1 MAAAITSGGTTAVA
15 RGGGHNSEDDVPPPP
30 ARALSFATPRAEVAT
45 QSVSS
50 LSWSTKTHSTK
61 TSGGKRNLNAANL
74 SQPKKKVKQGE
85 DDGDV
90 SIQDGKEDKDID
102 FVPITDQ
109 AMDDVINGM
118 GTWERDDIEHGIK
131 MRHRQAFMAKAF
143 PVELGVKFM
152 LMLKCKVVQ

>member
-1 MAAAITSGGTTAVA
+1 M
-15 RGGGHNSEDDVPPPP
+15 
-30 ARALSFATPRAEVAT
+30 AT

-61 TSGGKRNLNAANL
+61 TSGRKRNFNSANL

-109 AMDDVINGM
+109 AMDNVINGM

-131 MRHRQAFMAKAF
+131 MRYRQAFMSKAF
-143 PVELGVKFM
+143 PVKLGIKIHANA
-152 LMLKCKVVQ
+152 